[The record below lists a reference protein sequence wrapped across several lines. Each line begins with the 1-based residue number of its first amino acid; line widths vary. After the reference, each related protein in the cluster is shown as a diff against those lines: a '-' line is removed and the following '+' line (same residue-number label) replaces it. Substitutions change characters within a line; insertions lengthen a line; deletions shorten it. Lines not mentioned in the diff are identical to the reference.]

1 MYLER
6 IDEDNSRVGPCCNS
20 GHRPVPNSELNFH
33 TNPFLNQL
41 RQENLAGQPSEACA
55 SCYRQERY
63 TGNSLRISSINY
75 YDDVDPNND
84 DLWSLDFNVD
94 PICNAKCIICHHNLS
109 SAILAEEI
117 RFGLK
122 KDMIIRTA
130 SSSRASRVIEDID
143 LSRLR
148 RIYFNGGEPML
159 SDDPV
164 RLLTKLRDMGRI
176 DQVEMG
182 FHSNGSTR
190 PRPELIELMRQC
202 RRLMVFFSIDGV
214 GEQFEYIRNGLHWQ
228 SVLDTVDFVIGQDLP
243 NLDLASS
250 CSIGMHNVEYV
261 ESWHQWWWS
270 YTTECIQRYRP
281 TNLPRVFNTA
291 QLVAGPL
298 DLHHTSQSLKQH
310 WLRLYEANYQDR
322 VWASMVMGACRSP
335 ASGEED
341 EMVWLRHFQRL
352 DQRRGNDWRQ
362 ALPKLYESCK
372 LVGIDV

>member
-6 IDEDNSRVGPCCNS
+6 IDENHSRVGPCCNS
-20 GHRPVPNSELNFH
+20 GHRPVPNSELDFH

-63 TGNSLRISSINY
+63 TGTSLRTSSIQY
-75 YDDVDPNND
+75 YDHLDATTDA
-84 DLWSLDFNVD
+84 LWSLDFNVD
-94 PICNAKCIICHHNLS
+94 PICNAKCVICHNNLS
-109 SAILAEEI
+109 SLWLAEDI
-117 RFGLK
+117 KFGL
-122 KDMIIRTA
+122 DRAMIIRTA
-130 SSSRASRVIEDID
+130 SSSRASRVIESID
-143 LSRLR
+143 LAQLE

-176 DQVEMG
+176 GEVELG
-182 FHSNGSTR
+182 FHTNASIR
-190 PRPELIELMRQC
+190 PSDELVDLMRQC
-202 RRLMVFFSIDGV
+202 RRIMIFFSIDGV
-214 GEQFEYIRNGLHWQ
+214 NEQFEYIRNPLTWS

-243 NLDLASS
+243 NLDLGSS

-270 YTTECIQRYRP
+270 YTTECIQRHRP

-298 DLHHTSQSLKQH
+298 DLHHVPTELKQH
-310 WLRLYEANYQDR
+310 WFQLYETNYQDR
-322 VWASMVMGACRSP
+322 VWASMVIGACNTDSP
-335 ASGEED
+335 VD
-341 EMVWLRHFQRL
+341 KQQHWLGHLRRL